1 MASPEGAS
9 ALPFGEPGPSSSQL
23 RVILSCPRPGVHG
36 QGPLP
41 PRPPRPPCP
50 GRARLTCFGS
60 FARPPPSTS
69 AELPPAVVSTS
80 RARPEAAANDEV
92 SALREQASLAARP
105 TEGTAELRGRP
116 RPPWRWRRHTGAGP
130 RPGPCVL
137 LLGKGSFRGDHA
149 PRTAGAS
156 AALPAPPGERR
167 GDGPVRKPRA
177 PGCHL
182 HTPLVSSESLGL
194 SSVSRAAAIAA
205 RGSHLRRTWYDLP
218 AGIISSSETSQL

>member
-1 MASPEGAS
+1 MNGKSRGGVGLAVRGAW
-9 ALPFGEPGPSSSQL
+9 AQLFSQL

-36 QGPLP
+36 QGPL
-41 PRPPRPPCP
+41 PPRPPCP

-116 RPPWRWRRHTGAGP
+116 RPPWRRRRQTGAAWGRGVSGETTLQGRREP
-130 RPGPCVL
+130 ARPYLPLRENAEETALFGSPGL
-137 LLGKGSFRGDHA
+137 LDAICTR
-149 PRTAGAS
+149 
-156 AALPAPPGERR
+156 
-167 GDGPVRKPRA
+167 
-177 PGCHL
+177 
-182 HTPLVSSESLGL
+182 L
-194 SSVSRAAAIAA
+194 SSLQ
-205 RGSHLRRTWYDLP
+205 SHSASPACPEQLP
-218 AGIISSSETSQL
+218 